1 MDSLA
6 GLRRLIAGI
15 LLLGMTGTL
24 AELLLLRHTEDTL
37 QLLPIGLLAC
47 GLAVVAWHAWSRSVP
62 SGLLVRGVML
72 LFVIAGALG
81 MFFHFEANLEFQR
94 EMDATL
100 KGRALYWRALSATVP
115 PALAPGV
122 MVQLGLLG
130 LAYTYRL
137 KER

>member
-1 MDSLA
+1 MDTLA
-6 GLRRLIAGI
+6 GLRRLLAGI
-15 LLLGMTGTL
+15 LLLGMTGTFV
-24 AELLLLRHTEDTL
+24 ELLLLSHTEDTL
-37 QLLPIGLLAC
+37 QLLPLMLLGC
-47 GLAVVAWHAWSRSVP
+47 GVAVVAWHAWSRSVP

-81 MFFHFEANLEFQR
+81 IFFHFEANLEFQR

-100 KGRALYWRALSATVP
+100 SGRALYWQALSATVP
-115 PALAPGV
+115 PGLAPGV
-122 MVQLGLLG
+122 MIQFGLLG

>member
-24 AELLLLRHTEDTL
+24 AELLLLQHTEDTT
-37 QLLPIGLLAC
+37 QLVPIALLAC
-47 GLAVVAWHAWSRSVP
+47 GVAVVAWHAWSQSRP

-72 LFVIAGALG
+72 LFVIAGPLG
-81 MFFHFEANLEFQR
+81 MFFHFQANLEFQR
-94 EMDATL
+94 EMDPTL
-100 KGRALYWRALSATVP
+100 GGRALYWQALSATVP
-115 PALAPGV
+115 PGLAPGV
-122 MVQLGLLG
+122 MIQLGLLG

>member
-1 MDSLA
+1 MDTLA
-6 GLRRLIAGI
+6 GLRRVIAGI

-24 AELLLLRHTEDTL
+24 AELLLLQHTEDTI
-37 QLLPIGLLAC
+37 QLVPIALLAC
-47 GLAVVAWHAWSRSVP
+47 GLAVVAWHGWSRSVP

-81 MFFHFEANLEFQR
+81 MFFHFRANLEFQR
-94 EMDATL
+94 EMDPAL
-100 KGRALYWRALSATVP
+100 AGRALYWHALSATVP
-115 PALAPGV
+115 PGLAPGV
-122 MVQLGLLG
+122 MIQLGLLG

>member
-1 MDSLA
+1 MDTLA
-6 GLRRLIAGI
+6 GLRRWIVAI
-15 LLLGMTGTL
+15 LLFGMTGTFV
-24 AELLLLRHTEDTL
+24 ELLLIRHVEDTI
-37 QLLPIGLLAC
+37 QLLPIVLLA
-47 GLAVVAWHAWSRSVP
+47 GGAAAVAWHAWSRSVP
-62 SGLLVRGVML
+62 SGIMTRGVML
-72 LFVIAGALG
+72 LFVVAGALG
-81 MFFHFEANLEFQR
+81 IFFHFEANLEFQR

-122 MVQLGLLG
+122 MIQLGLLG